1 MESYAKVVIE
11 FRKAGLVVS
20 CEDIGEEIFIPR
32 STDSDKSPINK
43 LVDFINNVE
52 DICDP
57 DAVFTI
63 TEEGKKW
70 LEKSNEQSN
79 E

>member
-57 DAVFTI
+57 DATFFI
-63 TEEGKKW
+63 TDEGKKW
-70 LEKSNEQSN
+70 LEKSNEQPS
-79 E
+79 

>member
-43 LVDFINNVE
+43 LVDFINDVE

-57 DAVFTI
+57 DATFTI

-70 LEKSNEQSN
+70 LEKDNEQPS
-79 E
+79 

>member
-32 STDSDKSPINK
+32 SKDSDKSPINK

-57 DAVFTI
+57 DATFTI

-70 LEKSNEQSN
+70 LEEQKQ
-79 E
+79 